1 MKFSAAKS
9 AIGMPVS
16 GWKNGSWRGRTVLW
30 FGMLWLAS
38 IGRGEPNAWLTPQP
52 AGQAYPA
59 GEEDRQHAM
68 LVHDLRQRAVFKS
81 VAEQTY
87 RREASI
93 WETDRD
99 PLDVLLRRTEVLL
112 SHIKRLSEAPELSAL
127 TAKLATLRAEA
138 QGIEVSNQPL
148 RRALFDQACHIRRQI
163 AFANPL
169 LAEFR
174 DILFIK
180 RQRSCFNHMCDQ
192 YYGITQRPGGGLF
205 VLEDAFGSGAKCR
218 DVLAESVVERG
229 ALQGQ
234 RLAAGP
240 RRNWSLYLD
249 FSGNLHGEETQG
261 GSFLSPALAYDGATI
276 LFAYVECQGGR
287 KHLEHLDP
295 QRGHWAP
302 GYCYHLFK
310 VGLDGSHLV
319 QLTEGSFNDFDP
331 CWLPSGRIAFISER
345 RGGYLRCGRACPT
358 FTLFDMEADGSDV
371 RCVSYHETHEWSP
384 SVAHDGRLV
393 FTRWDYVDRNAMVTH
408 NPWIMTP
415 DGRDP
420 RALQGNYAFRY
431 SRPDMELNLRAI
443 PGSQRYVATA
453 APHHGQAFGSLV
465 VIDPRLP
472 DDDRMSTV
480 KRLTPDVAFPESQKG
495 TESYGHAW
503 PLSED
508 YYLCAYDP
516 VQVAELNPGGLGLPG
531 DPGTDYPE
539 KPFLRNPNPKGY
551 YGLYLVDSFGNK
563 ELIYRDPEIGCQY
576 PIPVRSRPKPP
587 VLSSIAQ
594 AGGKEGPAEATIGVV
609 NVYRSLKAWPEGT
622 KITAL
627 RVYQVLPQ
635 SLPSNSTAHTGV
647 PIPDTA
653 SVNLARMILGTAPVE
668 KDGSAYFVA
677 PAKRELYFQALDEN
691 GLAVTSMRSGTQFQP
706 GEQATC
712 QGCHE
717 PRGASPINNTLLA
730 MQRAPSR
737 LTPDVDGTQPF
748 SYPRLVQ
755 PVLDQ
760 YCVACHR
767 QNPLKAP
774 SMERTLVTFKEGWRP
789 ASYFQSYLSLARP
802 YGFASYGARGWEDPK
817 FYRTTPGEFGARASK
832 LYQMLA
838 KGHYDVKLP
847 AEELHRLTVWLD
859 SCSLF
864 YGVYE
869 IEGQAAQLRGEI
881 VQPTLQ

>member
-1 MKFSAAKS
+1 
-9 AIGMPVS
+9 
-16 GWKNGSWRGRTVLW
+16 
-30 FGMLWLAS
+30 
-38 IGRGEPNAWLTPQP
+38 
-52 AGQAYPA
+52 
-59 GEEDRQHAM
+59 
-68 LVHDLRQRAVFKS
+68 
-81 VAEQTY
+81 
-87 RREASI
+87 
-93 WETDRD
+93 
-99 PLDVLLRRTEVLL
+99 
-112 SHIKRLSEAPELSAL
+112 
-127 TAKLATLRAEA
+127 
-138 QGIEVSNQPL
+138 
-148 RRALFDQACHIRRQI
+148 
-163 AFANPL
+163 
-169 LAEFR
+169 
-174 DILFIK
+174 
-180 RQRSCFNHMCDQ
+180 
-192 YYGITQRPGGGLF
+192 
-205 VLEDAFGSGAKCR
+205 
-218 DVLAESVVERG
+218 
-229 ALQGQ
+229 
-234 RLAAGP
+234 
-240 RRNWSLYLD
+240 
-249 FSGNLHGEETQG
+249 
-261 GSFLSPALAYDGATI
+261 
-276 LFAYVECQGGR
+276 
-287 KHLEHLDP
+287 
-295 QRGHWAP
+295 
-302 GYCYHLFK
+302 
-310 VGLDGSHLV
+310 
-319 QLTEGSFNDFDP
+319 
-331 CWLPSGRIAFISER
+331 
-345 RGGYLRCGRACPT
+345 
-358 FTLFDMEADGSDV
+358 
-371 RCVSYHETHEWSP
+371 
-384 SVAHDGRLV
+384 
-393 FTRWDYVDRNAMVTH
+393 
-408 NPWIMTP
+408 
-415 DGRDP
+415 
-420 RALQGNYAFRY
+420 
-431 SRPDMELNLRAI
+431 
-443 PGSQRYVATA
+443 
-453 APHHGQAFGSLV
+453 
-465 VIDPRLP
+465 
-472 DDDRMSTV
+472 
-480 KRLTPDVAFPESQKG
+480 
-495 TESYGHAW
+495 
-503 PLSED
+503 
-508 YYLCAYDP
+508 
-516 VQVAELNPGGLGLPG
+516 
-531 DPGTDYPE
+531 
-539 KPFLRNPNPKGY
+539 
-551 YGLYLVDSFGNK
+551 
-563 ELIYRDPEIGCQY
+563 
-576 PIPVRSRPKPP
+576 

-668 KDGSAYFVA
+668 KDGSAYFVV

-717 PRGASPINNTLLA
+717 PRGTSPINNTLLA

-847 AEELHRLTVWLD
+847 AEDLHRLTVWLD